1 MPQREAGATRRRG
14 AIGGTGKGRREG
26 AGDKEESERRALTSV
41 MRRALRKSVVSCEF
55 AEENGGIRR
64 ADYLAY
70 LKINTA
76 PFIKQRQDAQPKS
89 KI

>member
-1 MPQREAGATRRRG
+1 
-14 AIGGTGKGRREG
+14 
-26 AGDKEESERRALTSV
+26 

-70 LKINTA
+70 LKINTE